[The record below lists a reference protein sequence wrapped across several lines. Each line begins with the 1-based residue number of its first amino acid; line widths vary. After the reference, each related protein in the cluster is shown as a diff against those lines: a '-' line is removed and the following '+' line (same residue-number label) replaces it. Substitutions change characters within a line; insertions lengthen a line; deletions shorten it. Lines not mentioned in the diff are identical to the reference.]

1 MGCRSSTEIC
11 KVFVSLWTDYNV
23 PPEYLTNV
31 YVRDKLAPIRLNR
44 YHEDLLFYLFYVNGG
59 DLLQLAAA
67 AELYVFHF
75 YHKPY

>member
-1 MGCRSSTEIC
+1 M
-11 KVFVSLWTDYNV
+11 

-67 AELYVFHF
+67 AELYAFHF
-75 YHKPY
+75 FLIPGTLLDVCMTLLLLGV